1 MRAAS
6 IYSRRRRGIK
16 IIRNPTAGRPIYIFG
31 TPRTTSAIYARRNH
45 GRNVALWY
53 GPSDNEVHGAAERNT
68 QVSHDNISSVH
79 SHILCWLAPADS
91 RCEDMPNTTPLPP
104 PTLARAHGTAHGR
117 PTVGNASAP
126 TDAYPSSHPA
136 THAAGHAR
144 CSRAPH
150 ATQRAHT
157 VGPSRSLP
165 SIGLPVLLFRCTTT
179 QLQTLSPSAPRR
191 ERQVVRQHHGA
202 SGRSSGCRMLSLATV
217 TSM

>member
-1 MRAAS
+1 MQKQASKDAPRAMAS
-6 IYSRRRRGIK
+6 SGPGALIPIRITNTLNPLRSAHPCPSENAPPQSGRVRRLDRVPRDHVA
-16 IIRNPTAGRPIYIFG
+16 PG
-31 TPRTTSAIYARRNH
+31 TPRRPDTYTVSGTLHSQLGSANRYR
-45 GRNVALWY
+45 
-53 GPSDNEVHGAAERNT
+53 
-68 QVSHDNISSVH
+68 
-79 SHILCWLAPADS
+79 WLAPADS
-91 RCEDMPNTTPLPP
+91 RCEDMPNTTPPPP

-136 THAAGHAR
+136 SHAAGHAR

-157 VGPSRSLP
+157 GPSRSLP

-191 ERQVVRQHHGA
+191 ERQVVHQHHGA
-202 SGRSSGCRMLSLATV
+202 SGR
-217 TSM
+217 